1 LEIAPLPLK
10 YTLQNPG
17 SMGLNE
23 THLNYPSN
31 QRTDNLESSSIDNL
45 LKNSLPA
52 LGVDLGGTKI
62 RAALVKEGRVVSE
75 PRQIPTPTGADNIIE
90 GIIELVRSFQAECQQ
105 VTGVSPMGIAGVG
118 IATAGIVDCNSGDI
132 IGSTGNLP
140 GWTGTSLKR
149 VIETQI
155 LLPVHVDNDANA
167 AAYGEAS
174 ARGLM
179 HSNCVCTVTLGT
191 GIGGGL
197 VINGKMF
204 RGAHWGGGEVGHM
217 RLNLGNKR
225 LCTCGLFDC
234 WEAYGSGR
242 GLVTTGRDILAGLN
256 ADQTPLAKDPEALT
270 THAIVAAAKGG
281 DIVAQR
287 ILHMWH
293 EHIAAGIASLAHIL
307 DPDVFVVTG
316 GLADC
321 VDFPLLTEMVVD
333 RVFPRIGDSLQLH
346 KSELEGLAGIIGAA
360 QLVLDNLLD
369 RIVA

>member
-1 LEIAPLPLK
+1 
-10 YTLQNPG
+10 
-17 SMGLNE
+17 MLNS
-23 THLNYPSN
+23 T
-31 QRTDNLESSSIDNL
+31 SIDSL
-45 LKNSLPA
+45 LKNNLPA
-52 LGVDLGGTKI
+52 LGIDLGGTKI
-62 RAALVKEGRVVSE
+62 RAALVKDGRVVSQ
-75 PRQIPTPTGADNIIE
+75 PRQIATPNGADNIIK
-90 GIIELVRSFQAECQQ
+90 GIVDLVQAFQHDGNEAQF
-105 VTGVSPMGIAGVG
+105 GIAGVG
-118 IATAGIVDCNSGDI
+118 IATAGIVDCNTGEI
-132 IGSTGNLP
+132 LGSTGNLP
-140 GWTGTSLKR
+140 GWSGTSLKK
-149 VIETQI
+149 VIESQI

-179 HSNCVCTVTLGT
+179 HSNCVVAVTLGT

-204 RGAHWGGGEVGHM
+204 RGAHWAGGEIGHL

-242 GLVTTGRDILAGLN
+242 GLAATGRDILSGLS
-256 ADQTPLAKDPEALT
+256 AEQTPLAKDIEGLT
-270 THAIVAAAKGG
+270 THAIVEAARNG
-281 DIVAQR
+281 DIVGKR

-293 EHIAAGIASLAHIL
+293 EHVAAGIASLAHIL
-307 DPDVFVVTG
+307 DPDLFVVTG

-321 VDFPLLTEMVVD
+321 VDFALLQEMVVD
-333 RVFPRIGDSLQLH
+333 RVLPRIGEKMTIH

-369 RIVA
+369 RIAV

>member
-1 LEIAPLPLK
+1 MLDS
-10 YTLQNPG
+10 T
-17 SMGLNE
+17 
-23 THLNYPSN
+23 
-31 QRTDNLESSSIDNL
+31 SIDSL
-45 LKNSLPA
+45 LKNNLPA
-52 LGVDLGGTKI
+52 LGIDLGGTKI
-62 RAALVKEGRVVSE
+62 RAALVKDGRVVSQ
-75 PRQIPTPTGADNIIE
+75 PRQIATPNGADNIIK
-90 GIIELVRSFQAECQQ
+90 GIVDLVQAFQNDGNEAQF
-105 VTGVSPMGIAGVG
+105 GIAGVG
-118 IATAGIVDCNSGDI
+118 IATAGIVDCNTGEI
-132 IGSTGNLP
+132 LGSTGNLP
-140 GWTGTSLKR
+140 GWSGTALKK
-149 VIETQI
+149 VIESQI

-179 HSNCVCTVTLGT
+179 HSNCVVAVTLGT

-204 RGAHWGGGEVGHM
+204 RGAHWAGGEIGHL

-242 GLVTTGRDILAGLN
+242 GLAATGRDILSGLS
-256 ADQTPLAKDPEALT
+256 AEQTPLAKDIEGLT
-270 THAIVAAAKGG
+270 THAIVEAARNG
-281 DIVAQR
+281 DIVGQR

-293 EHIAAGIASLAHIL
+293 EHVAAGMASLAHIL
-307 DPDVFVVTG
+307 DPDLFVVTG

-321 VDFPLLTEMVVD
+321 VDFALLQEMVVD
-333 RVFPRIGDSLQLH
+333 RVLPRIGEKMTIH

-369 RIVA
+369 RIAV